1 LAMAK
6 VKQNVVIKG
15 TKEGLVFHL
24 DDTCSFEQLLEELR
38 EKIEK
43 SHQQILTGPVI
54 SIVVKLGMRY
64 VSASQ
69 EQQIR
74 EILKRRGNLVVK
86 TIESDVMLKEEALRD
101 KLASQ
106 MRVYTR
112 TVRSGQV
119 IRHEGDLLLLGD
131 INSGALVM
139 CTGNIFVLGSLRGT
153 AHAGCEGNKQCIIA
167 AHEMLPTQVRIAG
180 IINPVPDGQESEEM
194 ARMGFAYIANG
205 RLAIEKMNQL
215 HKIRPELGRF
225 VI

>member
-1 LAMAK
+1 MTK
-6 VKQNVVIKG
+6 TKQNVIIKG

-24 DDTCSFEQLLEELR
+24 DDTCSFDQLLEELQ
-38 EKIEK
+38 EKLEK

-64 VSASQ
+64 VSAKQ

-74 EILKRRGNLVVK
+74 QILKQRGNLIVKAIDSEVV
-86 TIESDVMLKEEALRD
+86 TKEEALRD

-106 MRVYTR
+106 VRVYAR

-131 INSGALVM
+131 INPGALVM
-139 CTGNIFVLGSLRGT
+139 CTGNLFVLGALRGA
-153 AHAGCEGNKQCIIA
+153 AHAGCDGNQSCIVA
-167 AHEMLPTQVRIAG
+167 AHEMFPTQVRIAG
-180 IINPVPDGQESEEM
+180 VIHSVSDEQNPEEM
-194 ARMGFAYIANG
+194 ARMQFVYITEG
-205 RLAIEKMNQL
+205 RLAIEKINQL
-215 HKIRPELGRF
+215 HKIRPDLGRF